1 MNTAVS
7 SGVHAGAICFQ
18 VPSDLRALAVIC
30 QTIALHERVRKSA
43 SSWIMT
49 ASTLDS
55 SRGSSRQHGMAM
67 DSTRL
72 SSHGDL
78 QMGRAST
85 ARIARSA
92 RSHLAPR
99 LRQAGQ
105 RIKTLQSPRR
115 SKARHLTACVYQT
128 FGGRE
133 RRAICIV
140 KG

>member
-1 MNTAVS
+1 M
-7 SGVHAGAICFQ
+7 CFRC
-18 VPSDLRALAVIC
+18 PDLRAVAVIE

-43 SSWIMT
+43 SARIMT
-49 ASTLDS
+49 AGTSDS
-55 SRGSSRQHGMAM
+55 SRGSSRQHGKTAAI

-92 RSHLAPR
+92 RSHLSPR

-133 RRAICIV
+133 RRAICIGEV
-140 KG
+140 D